1 MTPCNR
7 AGHLHGVL
15 GHIDTDKQRLAHGVL
30 RLPALQMRNEINQ
43 PFGMTQNEAA
53 TVRLGLSLELVR
65 SQETQAAPWPAN
77 RIGMQFTNRSA
88 R

>member
-1 MTPCNR
+1 
-7 AGHLHGVL
+7 
-15 GHIDTDKQRLAHGVL
+15 
-30 RLPALQMRNEINQ
+30 MRNEINQ

-53 TVRLGLSLELVR
+53 AVRLELSLELVR
-65 SQETQAAPWPAN
+65 SQETQAAPRPAN